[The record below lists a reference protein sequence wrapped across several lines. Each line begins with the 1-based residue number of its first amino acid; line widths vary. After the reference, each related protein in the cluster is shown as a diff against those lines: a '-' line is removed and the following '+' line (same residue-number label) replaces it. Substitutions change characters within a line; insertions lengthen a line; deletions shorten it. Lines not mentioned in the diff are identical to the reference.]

1 MSKLTF
7 NDHLDDMME
16 RLMNEDLS
24 SDQLE
29 IELKRG
35 KALCQIADK
44 KIQDK
49 KVALQFVQAIS
60 SGQISEKMIPLV
72 FADDF
77 RKVGKIESQES

>member
-1 MSKLTF
+1 MSNLTF

-24 SDQLE
+24 SEQLE
-29 IELKRG
+29 IELKRS

-49 KVALQFVQAIS
+49 KIALEFVEAVSQ
-60 SGQISEKMIPLV
+60 GQINENLIPLALV
-72 FADDF
+72 ENY
-77 RKVGKIESQES
+77 KQIGKSE